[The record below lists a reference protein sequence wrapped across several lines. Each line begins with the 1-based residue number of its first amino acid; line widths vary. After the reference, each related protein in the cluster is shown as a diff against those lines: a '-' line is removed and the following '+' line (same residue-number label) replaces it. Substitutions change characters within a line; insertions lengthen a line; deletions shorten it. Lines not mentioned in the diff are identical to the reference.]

1 MKTTRRVVQL
11 AFLGLTLAGVF
22 LVKGNAERW
31 CPFGGVEAL
40 YSYADEG
47 NLICSLGVSNF
58 YILAAVLVITLLLRR
73 AFCGYLC
80 PVGTIS
86 EWLQSG
92 AKRIGVRPIR
102 VPYRLDRGLALLK
115 YVVLGVILFVTWRAA
130 ELHFRGYDPC
140 YALISRHGEDITAW
154 AYVIS
159 GAVVVASLIILV
171 PFCRWFCPLAAVLHP
186 FSRFGLTRIRRH
198 ESACTDCGVCAEVCP
213 MGIPVD
219 KVRQVT
225 AARCLSCLNCVEACP
240 NADGGAVTWGP
251 PKALG
256 RRWPLTPRS
265 GLRPGV
271 ASRPAPRRGARGV
284 KGWPQTVLVAILLAG
299 VATAVAATYAFPLP
313 SFVKTRG
320 QRPAETAVVRLEI
333 YNLTCRGNATLLTYF
348 LERDDEFALS
358 GYLKLEAWSEP
369 EAAPVRITYDPTRT
383 DETAI
388 KEAITEPYFD
398 AVQNIWRTPPFRIV
412 GYDPL
417 GLNEAF
423 EPGVDRP

>member
-1 MKTTRRVVQL
+1 MKTTRRIVQL
-11 AFLGLTLAGVF
+11 AFLGLTLVGVF
-22 LVKGNAERW
+22 VVQGNAERW

-40 YSYADEG
+40 YTYADER

-86 EWLQSG
+86 EWLQS
-92 AKRIGVRPIR
+92 AVKRVGVRPVQ

-140 YALISRHGEDITAW
+140 YALISRHGEDITIW
-154 AYVIS
+154 AYVIA
-159 GAVVVASLIILV
+159 GVIVLASLMILL
-171 PFCRWFCPLAAVLHP
+171 PFCRWFCPLAAVLHA

-198 ESACTDCGVCAEVCP
+198 ETACVDCGVCAQVCP

-219 KVRQVT
+219 RVRQVT

-240 NADGGAVTWGP
+240 NTDGGAVTWGP

-256 RRWPLTPRS
+256 RRWPQ
-265 GLRPGV
+265 
-271 ASRPAPRRGARGV
+271 A
-284 KGWPQTVLVAILLAG
+284 VLIVILLAG
-299 VATAVAATYAFPLP
+299 VGTAVAATYAFPLP

-320 QRPAETAVVRLEI
+320 ERPAETAVLRLEI
-333 YNLTCRGNATLLTYF
+333 HNLTCRGNATLLTYF
-348 LERDDEFALS
+348 LERDDEFALA
-358 GYLKLEAWSEP
+358 GYIKLEAWP
-369 EAAPVRITYDPTRT
+369 ALQAAPVRITYDPTQT
-383 DETAI
+383 NELAI
-388 KEAITEPYFD
+388 KRAVTEPYFD
-398 AVQNIWRTPPFRIV
+398 LVEDIWRPSPFQIV

-417 GLNEAF
+417 GLNDEKR
-423 EPGVDRP
+423 G